1 MENIIIV
8 NPEQFEHT
16 KKRMQEDG
24 ADKFHVLSDFDRT
37 ITKGFVEGQRSPTAI
52 SQFRNGGYLTADYA
66 PRAFAYYDIYHPI
79 EIDPHIPR
87 EEKAAKMDEWW
98 NLHFDLLVECGLTKS
113 VIQEVAAKKTLQFRD
128 AFARDMGCSLV
139 VKHVQDSIDRGRVRE
154 EIGLTPSRNALQTV
168 TLLDAI
174 KELSI
179 DAALGGARRDEEKA
193 LAKERVF
200 SHRDAF
206 GQWEPRNQRPEVW
219 SLFNGRKNPGEHFR
233 VFPLSNWTELDI
245 WQYIEAERISL
256 PSLYFAHQRAI
267 VRRDGMLIAKT
278 SYTRHCPARS
288 RRF

>member
-128 AFARDMGCSLV
+128 GALEFLDFLHAKKIPLVIMSAAPGDLIVEYLSQEGRLTDNIDIISNLFIFDELGKVTGVKKPIIHTLNKYEVV
-139 VKHVQDSIDRGRVRE
+139 VKEFPIFE
-154 EIGLTPSRNALQTV
+154 TV
-168 TLLDAI
+168 
-174 KELSI
+174 K
-179 DAALGGARRDEEKA
+179 
-193 LAKERVF
+193 
-200 SHRDAF
+200 
-206 GQWEPRNQRPEVW
+206 N
-219 SLFNGRKNPGEHFR
+219 RKNVLLLGDG
-233 VFPLSNWTELDI
+233 LDDVGMI
-245 WQYIEAERISL
+245 DGFDYENLITIGFLNENVDENMEAFKKVYDVIIL
-256 PSLYFAHQRAI
+256 GDPAI
-267 VRRDGMLIAKT
+267 TFVDTLVRKIVL
-278 SYTRHCPARS
+278 
-288 RRF
+288 